1 MQGCLII
8 KGTDICLFFTS
19 NVAFESWLKAF
30 TIHWNISFWVQRT
43 SDEASRR
50 GKKKEDKVY
59 EELFWLKMK
68 SSKGNWNKKK
78 IGCIYILALAHMNYT
93 VRKEINNGKNLKYN
107 GLKCLVKKHH

>member
-1 MQGCLII
+1 
-8 KGTDICLFFTS
+8 
-19 NVAFESWLKAF
+19 
-30 TIHWNISFWVQRT
+30 
-43 SDEASRR
+43 
-50 GKKKEDKVY
+50 
-59 EELFWLKMK
+59 MK